1 MRSKKVILAIIIV
14 IIVAIGGT
22 IGFKVYAK
30 EQKIKDLVSNSDKLL
45 QEEKYE
51 EAKSCLEEAKNI
63 KNKDG
68 LDNKI
73 DTANIYIEA
82 DNVYREALK
91 LIDNKEYNKAIEE
104 LNKINNKAE
113 IIKIKANNTILDCN
127 KKLVSNYLS
136 QGEEYLKQ
144 KEIDKAYQCVDGAKK
159 VEDKNEN
166 IEVLKN
172 KIDNDKK
179 VFEEEQ
185 KAAKESEKKQ
195 ISLEEAKSLAA
206 KVYFK
211 KSGSTGSNR
220 RIIVEC
226 DNETQKDLQGMT
238 GYTIHL
244 LDNMGTHTATIGYY
258 FVDINS
264 GKVYSTLVG
273 APPLT
278 LLN

>member
-22 IGFKVYAK
+22 IGLKIYGK
-30 EQKIKDLVSNSDKLL
+30 EQKIKDLVSNSDKLF

-51 EAKSCLEEAKNI
+51 DAKGCLEEAKNI
-63 KNKDG
+63 KSKEDI
-68 LDNKI
+68 DKKI
-73 DTANIYIEA
+73 DTANLYIEA
-82 DNVYREALK
+82 NNVYKEALK

-104 LNKINNKAE
+104 LNKINDKAE
-113 IIKIKANNTILDCN
+113 IIKTKANNTILDCN

-136 QGEEYLKQ
+136 QGEEYVNQ
-144 KEIDKAYQCVDGAKK
+144 KEFDKAYQCVDEAKK
-159 VEDKNEN
+159 VDEKNKDIED
-166 IEVLKN
+166 LKN

-185 KAAKESEKKQ
+185 KAAKESAKKQ
-195 ISLEEAKSLAA
+195 LSLEEAKSLAA

-211 KSGSTGSNR
+211 KSGANR

-226 DNETQKDLQGMT
+226 DNETQTDLQGMT

>member
-14 IIVAIGGT
+14 VIAIIGGT
-22 IGFKVYAK
+22 IGFKVYEK

-82 DNVYREALK
+82 NNVYREALK

-104 LNKINNKAE
+104 LNKINDKAE
-113 IIKIKANNTILDCN
+113 IIKTKANNNILDCN
-127 KKLVSNYLS
+127 KKLVNQYLS
-136 QGEEYLKQ
+136 QGEQYLNQ
-144 KEIDKAYQCVDGAKK
+144 KDFDKAYECVDEAKK
-159 VEDKNEN
+159 VEDKNED

-185 KAAKESEKKQ
+185 KAAKESEEKQ
-195 ISLEEAKSLAA
+195 LSLEEAKSLAV
-206 KVYFK
+206 KVYAK
-211 KSGSTGSNR
+211 GTNR
-220 RIIVEC
+220 RVIVEC
-226 DNETQKDLQGMT
+226 DDETQKDLQGMT